1 MAGGRSQPE
10 RQQLLYNA
18 VVQAFKSAGV
28 TLLRPPVVEAGEGNL
43 AFTVRAREGA
53 DLYELKLSSQRQFV
67 LLRAAKST
75 GAFGAT
81 GLAANH
87 GAQVAEDVSIPM
99 IGQPVT
105 LLLDLSR
112 YVVERESGALVLV
125 NEALLLSNLNENVL
139 GRYGLRASS
148 VHADAGAVPTAGFV
162 RRHATLL
169 LLVTSAAVVAAA
181 AVAVARARR
190 RG

>member
-1 MAGGRSQPE
+1 M
-10 RQQLLYNA
+10 
-18 VVQAFKSAGV
+18 VQAFKSAGV